1 MRTMIIINEVRNA
14 QSLNSDN
21 TRFDVEI
28 KHPSYGWIPYTL
40 DPADNDT
47 TIDNTALLSLVVSS
61 DYGAYVAPTA
71 AETSAAL
78 SAVIRAERNAL
89 LADSDWMAL
98 TDVAPMPSA
107 WKNYRIALRDLPEQS
122 GFPHSFTW
130 PVKPDES

>member
-1 MRTMIIINEVRNA
+1 MSNVIIINEVRNA
-14 QSLNSDN
+14 QSLNADN

-28 KHPSYGWIPYTL
+28 KHPRYGWIPYTL
-40 DPADNDT
+40 DPADTDT
-47 TIDNTALLSLVVSS
+47 TIDNTALLSLIASS
-61 DYGAYVAPTA
+61 DYGDYVAPTP

-89 LADSDWMAL
+89 LADSDWLAL

-122 GFPHSFTW
+122 GFPHSVTW
-130 PVKPDES
+130 PTEPS

>member
-1 MRTMIIINEVRNA
+1 MSTFIINEVRNA
-14 QSLNSDN
+14 QSLNADN

-40 DPADNDT
+40 DPADTDT
-47 TIDNTALLSLVVSS
+47 TIDNTALLSIIASNG
-61 DYGAYVAPTA
+61 YGDYVAPTP

-78 SAVIRAERNAL
+78 SAVIRSERNAL
-89 LADSDWMAL
+89 LADSDWLAL

-122 GFPHSFTW
+122 GFPHSVTW
-130 PVKPDES
+130 PTEPS